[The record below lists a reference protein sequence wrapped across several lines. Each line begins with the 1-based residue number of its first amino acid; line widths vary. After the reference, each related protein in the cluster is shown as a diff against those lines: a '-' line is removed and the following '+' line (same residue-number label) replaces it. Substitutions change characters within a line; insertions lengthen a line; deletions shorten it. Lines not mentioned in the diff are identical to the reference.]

1 MIPLSKILLPVDF
14 SERCLG
20 AARYAAALASRFQ
33 AEIALLHVVEPL
45 RYDLAEMEF
54 AAGLAHDVAP
64 ARLDQ
69 SRRQLDAFL
78 ET

>member
-20 AARYAAALASRFQ
+20 AARYAASLASRFQ

-45 RYDLAEMEF
+45 RYDFGEMEF
-54 AAGLAHDVAP
+54 AGGVANEV
-64 ARLDQ
+64 LQ
-69 SRRQLDAFL
+69 SRVYHAAKRFIEL
-78 ET
+78 